1 MATGLD
7 PENWEKEAAERPAIL
22 IDGAHHAR
30 ELTTIS
36 MVMYQVMRI
45 VFDYE
50 RNDKKTV
57 DLLKNSVVFVIP
69 AVNIDGF

>member
-7 PENWEKEAAERPAIL
+7 PENWEDEAVERPAIL

-36 MVMYQVMRI
+36 MVMYQI
-45 VFDYE
+45 LHIAFNYE
-50 RNDKKTV
+50 RNEKYTV
-57 DLLKNSVVFVIP
+57 NLLKNSVVFVIP
-69 AVNIDGF
+69 VVNIDGF